1 VLLCLVV
8 HLKSTV
14 SGILVC
20 VVDAKGRQLTLSHTN
35 RSDNYREVPIL
46 SGGKPKNRVTRC
58 RTCCRPQISNISLC
72 TIRINKNKI
81 APVKMDKLMNCS
93 NHGKTF
99 PHLALDSTC
108 RWGSVD
114 FRFASRKVRKASRFP
129 CQVQGDGLCLQQAH
143 RTSPKHPQA
152 DSDGSI
158 DTVYLSI
165 DTRWYKMI

>member
-1 VLLCLVV
+1 M
-8 HLKSTV
+8 
-14 SGILVC
+14 
-20 VVDAKGRQLTLSHTN
+20 SH
-35 RSDNYREVPIL
+35 IL
-46 SGGKPKNRVTRC
+46 SST
-58 RTCCRPQISNISLC
+58 NISLC
-72 TIRINKNKI
+72 TTRINKNKI

-158 DTVYLSI
+158 DTVYQLI
-165 DTRWYKMI
+165 QDGIRLYKMIQDDTRYCQPPTRAYLVRHIHVNVELHSEAIKHRTIIWCKICKHG